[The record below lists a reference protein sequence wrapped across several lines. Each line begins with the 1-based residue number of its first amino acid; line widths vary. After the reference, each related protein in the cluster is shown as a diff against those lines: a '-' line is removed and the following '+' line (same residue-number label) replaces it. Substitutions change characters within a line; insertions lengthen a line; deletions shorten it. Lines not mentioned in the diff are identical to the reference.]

1 MRLPWITRLFFLS
14 LSALV
19 LPASA
24 EYVLRSSSLATCQEN
39 SGFSASLFDVVFTP
53 DTAEPSVLVNLIA
66 TSSIEGHVIFDISI
80 YAYGYPLINTK
91 VDPCTSNLPGMCPM
105 TSGKMNN
112 PFKLPVTKEALA
124 QIPSIAYTFP
134 DLDATVQVY
143 INRTDGDHA
152 GESIACVEANI
163 SNGMTVDLTGVKW
176 ASAAVA
182 GLALV
187 SSAIINGLGFSNA
200 ASHIASNALS
210 LFGYFQAQA
219 MLGLC
224 AVPLP
229 PVVKSWTQDFQWSM
243 GIIKTDFMQD
253 ILTWY
258 QRSTGGT
265 PSTILDTLHT
275 VSVQVEKVKR
285 SLPVVESATGL
296 AQRSAGGIAK
306 RATETSYGSYIVYGI
321 QRVAF
326 RAGIETTNLFLTG
339 LVFFWIFMVFAA
351 LGVVLFK
358 AICEGLVKAKMMQN
372 DTFSEFR
379 AGWLTVLKG
388 VLYRWLLIGFPQIT
402 IFCLWEFTQNDSG
415 AAMVLAVFF
424 LFGTIIALS
433 HASYKVIRTARRSV
447 ALHRN
452 PAYILFSDPH
462 ALNKWGFLYVQF
474 RASAYYFIVPVL
486 VYTLVKGMFI
496 AFAQK
501 SGTVQAVALIII
513 EAVALISASV
523 LRPWMDKSTNSFNIA
538 ICAMNFINSIFLFV
552 FTDVFGLPRLVI
564 GVVGVVLW
572 IGNAAFALILLLM
585 LIITTGIVLFHN
597 NPDTRYQFMNDDR
610 TSFMKSQTHLGN
622 TNELD
627 ALGVT
632 ARGDGKLMKRTEL
645 EDDDESAMSTP
656 ANMAA
661 RAGSPHSGPYS
672 TRDSGRDSARNSIRS
687 SYRAPVDPVSG
698 TYPAEPQHLRNRAS
712 GSIRAPSPFGVTG
725 SSTNLTNSGSHS
737 TGGQSGPKPAA
748 GPRLVHKSAA

>member
-1 MRLPWITRLFFLS
+1 MRLSSINPLILLS
-14 LSALV
+14 SLATV
-19 LPASA
+19 ILPTSA
-24 EYVLRSSSLATCQEN
+24 EYVLRSTSLGACQED
-39 SGFSASLFDVVFTP
+39 SGFTASLFDVVFTP
-53 DTAEPSVLVNLIA
+53 DNLTASVNMIA

-80 YAYGYPLINTK
+80 WAYGYPIIRTK
-91 VDPCTSNLPGMCPM
+91 LDPCSSNLPGLCPM

-112 PFKLPVTKEALA
+112 PFNLPVTREAIE

-134 DLDATVQVY
+134 DLDATVQVF
-143 INRTDGDHA
+143 INRTDGEYA
-152 GESIACVEANI
+152 GESVACLEANI
-163 SNGMTVDLTGVKW
+163 SNGMTVDLVGVKW
-176 ASAAVA
+176 ASAGVIV
-182 GLALV
+182 LALI

-200 ASHIASNALS
+200 ASHIASNTLS

-243 GIIKTDFMQD
+243 GIINVGFIQD

-265 PSTILDTLHT
+265 ASTILDTLHT
-275 VSVQVEKVKR
+275 VSVQVQKVKR
-285 SLPVVESATGL
+285 SMPMVDSAVGL
-296 AQRSAGGIAK
+296 AQRSVSTISK
-306 RATETSYGSYIVYGI
+306 RAIETSYGSFIVYGI

-339 LVFFWIFMVFAA
+339 LTFFYIFMIFAA
-351 LGVVLFK
+351 LCVVLFK
-358 AICEGLVKAKMMQN
+358 GICELLAKIN
-372 DTFSEFR
+372 LIKSDTFSEFR

-388 VLYRWLLIGFPQIT
+388 VLYRWLLVGFPQIA
-402 IFCLWEFTQNDSG
+402 ILCLWEFTQNDSP

-424 LFGTIIALS
+424 FFGSLITLGYA
-433 HASYKVIRTARRSV
+433 AYRVIRIARRSV

-474 RASAYYFIVPVL
+474 RASAYYYIVPL
-486 VYTLVKGMFI
+486 LIYILIKAMFI
-496 AFAQK
+496 AFSQRA
-501 SGTVQAVALIII
+501 GTVQAVAFIIL
-513 EAVALISASV
+513 EAGALISASV

-538 ICAMNFINSIFLFV
+538 ICAINFINSIFLFV

-572 IGNAAFALILLLM
+572 IANAAFALILLLM

-610 TSFMKSQTHLGN
+610 TSFMKSQTHL
-622 TNELD
+622 TTANELD
-627 ALGVT
+627 ALGAT
-632 ARGDGKLMKRTEL
+632 ARGDGKLFKRTDL
-645 EDDDESAMSTP
+645 DDDESAISS
-656 ANMAA
+656 AGNMAP
-661 RAGSPHSGPYS
+661 RTGSPQSGPYS
-672 TRDSGRDSARNSIRS
+672 NRDSLRDSARNSMRS
-687 SYRAPVDPVSG
+687 SFRAPVDPVSG
-698 TYPAEPQHLRNRAS
+698 TYSSDPQHLRGRAS
-712 GSIRAPSPFGVTG
+712 GSMRAPSPFGASA
-725 SSTNLTNSGSHS
+725 SSTNLSGHLSQGGGAQAAPKT
-737 TGGQSGPKPAA
+737 TGQ
-748 GPRLVHKSAA
+748 R

>member
-1 MRLPWITRLFFLS
+1 MRLPSINPLLLISS
-14 LSALV
+14 LATLV
-19 LPASA
+19 VPSSA
-24 EYVLRSSSLATCQEN
+24 EYVLRSSSLASCQEN
-39 SGFSASLFDVVFTP
+39 SGFTASLFDVVFTP
-53 DTAEPSVLVNLIA
+53 NNLTASINMIA

-80 YAYGYPLINTK
+80 YAYGYPIIHTK
-91 VDPCTSNLPGMCPM
+91 VDPCEANLPGLCPM
-105 TSGKMNN
+105 TSGKMSN
-112 PFKLPVTKEALA
+112 PFNLPVTKDAIA

-134 DLDATVQVY
+134 DLDATVQVF
-143 INRTDGDHA
+143 INRTDGDRA

-163 SNGMTVDLTGVKW
+163 SNGMTVDLIGVKW
-176 ASAAVA
+176 ASAGVA
-182 GLALV
+182 ILALI

-200 ASHIASNALS
+200 ASHIASNTLS

-243 GIIKTDFMQD
+243 GIIKVGFIQD

-258 QRSTGGT
+258 QRSTGGEA
-265 PSTILDTLHT
+265 STILDTLHT
-275 VSVQVEKVKR
+275 VSVQVEKR
-285 SLPVVESATGL
+285 SVPFLDSAAGL
-296 AQRSAGGIAK
+296 VGRSAGGLSK
-306 RATETSYGSYIVYGI
+306 RAIETSYGSYIVYGI

-339 LVFFWIFMVFAA
+339 LTFFYIFMVMAA
-351 LGVVLFK
+351 LCVVLFK
-358 AICEGLVKAKMMQN
+358 GICELLVRMKLMQS

-379 AGWLTVLKG
+379 VGWLTVLKG
-388 VLYRWLLIGFPQIT
+388 VLYRWLLVGFPQLT
-402 IFCLWEFTQNDSG
+402 IFCLWEFTQNDSP

-424 LFGTIIALS
+424 FFGVVITLS
-433 HASYKVIRTARRSV
+433 YAAYRVIRIARRSV

-486 VYTLVKGMFI
+486 VYIIVKGMFI
-496 AFAQK
+496 AFAQRA
-501 SGTVQAVALIII
+501 GTVQAVALIII
-513 EAVALISASV
+513 EAAALITASV

-572 IGNAAFALILLLM
+572 IANAAFALILLLM
-585 LIITTGIVLFHN
+585 LIITTGIILFHN

-610 TSFMKSQTHLGN
+610 TSFMKSQTHLG
-622 TNELD
+622 TTTELD
-627 ALGVT
+627 ALGAT
-632 ARGDGKLMKRTEL
+632 ARGDGKLFKRGDL
-645 EDDDESAMSTP
+645 EDDESAMSNQE
-656 ANMAA
+656 NMAA
-661 RAGSPHSGPYS
+661 RAGSPHSGPHS
-672 TRDSGRDSARNSIRS
+672 NRDSIRDSARNSVRS
-687 SYRAPVDPVSG
+687 SFRAPVDPVSG
-698 TYPAEPQHLRNRAS
+698 TYPTEPHHLRGKPS
-712 GSIRAPSPFGVTG
+712 GSVRAPSPFGASG
-725 SSTNLTNSGSHS
+725 SSTNLSHGTPTGS
-737 TGGQSGPKPAA
+737 KPPA
-748 GPRLVHKSAA
+748 GPPVWQRGAGYD